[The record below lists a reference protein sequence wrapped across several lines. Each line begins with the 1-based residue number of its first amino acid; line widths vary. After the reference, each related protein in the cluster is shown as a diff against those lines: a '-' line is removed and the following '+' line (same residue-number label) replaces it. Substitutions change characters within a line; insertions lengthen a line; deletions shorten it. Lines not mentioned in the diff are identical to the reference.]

1 MAINLFGYTITRGE
15 DVSKLART
23 QSFVPPTTDD
33 GTATVQ
39 GGGYFGTYLEMDATA
54 KSEAELI
61 TRYREASMYADCSTA
76 VDEILTEA
84 IAAVDDE
91 SAVQI
96 NLDQLEIPDDIKDS
110 NSVKW
115 GGSSMGVF
123 EAAGAAAGAGLLGV
137 KSLDDLKNKLLSTG
151 QKLGDAAK
159 SGTTQQAIQAG
170 LIGLGVNVLTGKNT
184 ATFPRF
190 AGAVFNSNIELLFDG
205 IDLRQAFSFS
215 YDIVPRSEKEATEVK
230 KIIRKF
236 KIHGA
241 AKKGRVAEG
250 AAGLFLKA
258 PEVFRIEY
266 MSGRRPHPYL
276 NRFKICA
283 LHNITVNY
291 TGSGTYATYS
301 DATPVHMTMTLTFQE
316 LTPIYAEDYET
327 GTGIEGT
334 GF

>member
-1 MAINLFGYTITRGE
+1 M
-15 DVSKLART
+15 
-23 QSFVPPTTDD
+23 
-33 GTATVQ
+33 
-39 GGGYFGTYLEMDATA
+39 ATA
-54 KSEAELI
+54 SPFIYRYPLTKLTDSDDYLKITFLEYKPPGLI
-61 TRYREASMYADCSTA
+61 SGEGTFALPSSDAQLSSVDVYANVGGKDDVNLVKGT
-76 VDEILTEA
+76 VILP
-84 IAAVDDE
+84 
-91 SAVQI
+91 
-96 NLDQLEIPDDIKDS
+96 IPDDIKDS
-110 NSVKW
+110 NGVKW
-115 GGSSMGVF
+115 GGSSLGII
-123 EAAGAAAGAGLLGV
+123 ERTAAEFGAGLLDT
-137 KSLDDLKNKLLSTG
+137 KSVDDFKNKILSTG

-159 SGTTQQAIQAG
+159 SGTTQQMLQAV
-170 LIGLGVNVLTGKNT
+170 LIKSMANIVTGKNNDSSIT
-184 ATFPRF
+184 SRF

-205 IDLRQAFSFS
+205 IDLRQAFSFA
-215 YDIVPRSEKEATEVK
+215 YDIVPRSEREATMVK
-230 KIIRKF
+230 EIIRKF

-266 MSGRRPHPYL
+266 MSGIRPHPYL

-327 GTGIEGT
+327 GTGSEGT

>member
-1 MAINLFGYTITRGE
+1 M
-15 DVSKLART
+15 
-23 QSFVPPTTDD
+23 
-33 GTATVQ
+33 
-39 GGGYFGTYLEMDATA
+39 ATA
-54 KSEAELI
+54 APFNYRYPSTKLTTSDDYLKITFLEYKPPGLI
-61 TRYREASMYADCSTA
+61 PREGTFALPSSDDVYANVGGKDDVRIVKGT
-76 VDEILTEA
+76 VILP
-84 IAAVDDE
+84 
-91 SAVQI
+91 
-96 NLDQLEIPDDIKDS
+96 IPDDIKDS

-115 GGSSMGVF
+115 SGSSMGPLSAAV
-123 EAAGAAAGAGLLGV
+123 AAGGAGF
-137 KSLDDLKNKLLSTG
+137 LDSKDFSDFTNKLASTG
-151 QKLGDAAK
+151 AKALDAAK
-159 SGTTQQAIQAG
+159 SGTTQQMLQAV
-170 LIGLGVNVLTGKNT
+170 LIKSMANIVTGKNNDSSIT
-184 ATFPRF
+184 SRF
-190 AGAVFNSNIELLFDG
+190 AGAVFNSNIELLFSG
-205 IDLRQAFSFS
+205 IDLRQAFTFA
-215 YDIVPRSEKEATEVK
+215 YDIVPRSEKEAAVVK
-230 KIIRKF
+230 EIIRKF

-266 MSGRRPHPYL
+266 MSGGRPHPYL

-283 LHNITVNY
+283 LRNITVNY

>member
-1 MAINLFGYTITRGE
+1 M
-15 DVSKLART
+15 
-23 QSFVPPTTDD
+23 
-33 GTATVQ
+33 
-39 GGGYFGTYLEMDATA
+39 ATA
-54 KSEAELI
+54 APFNYRYPFTKLTTSDDYLRITFLEYKPPGLI
-61 TRYREASMYADCSTA
+61 PREGTFALPSSDDVYANVGGKDDVKIVRGT
-76 VDEILTEA
+76 VILP
-84 IAAVDDE
+84 
-91 SAVQI
+91 
-96 NLDQLEIPDDIKDS
+96 IPDDIKDS

-115 GGSSMGVF
+115 SGSSLGPLDAAVAAGVAGVF
-123 EAAGAAAGAGLLGV
+123 GT
-137 KSLDDLKNKLLSTG
+137 KSADDFKNKLTSTRD
-151 QKLGDAAK
+151 KIIDAAK
-159 SGTTQQAIQAG
+159 SGTTQKAIQAG
-170 LIGLGVNVLTGKNT
+170 LINFAVNSLLGKNNSNPT
-184 ATFPRF
+184 SRF
-190 AGAVFNSNIELLFDG
+190 AGAVFNSNIELLFSG
-205 IDLRQAFSFS
+205 IDLRQAFTFA
-215 YDIVPRSEKEATEVK
+215 YDIVPRSDREALEVK
-230 KIIRKF
+230 NIIKKF

-266 MSGRRPHPYL
+266 MSGGRPHPYL

-327 GTGIEGT
+327 GPGSEGT

>member
-1 MAINLFGYTITRGE
+1 M
-15 DVSKLART
+15 
-23 QSFVPPTTDD
+23 
-33 GTATVQ
+33 
-39 GGGYFGTYLEMDATA
+39 ATA
-54 KSEAELI
+54 ARFNYRYPFTKLTTSDDYLRITFLQYKPPGLI
-61 TRYREASMYADCSTA
+61 PREGTFALPSSDDVYANVGGKDDVKIVKGT
-76 VDEILTEA
+76 VILP
-84 IAAVDDE
+84 
-91 SAVQI
+91 
-96 NLDQLEIPDDIKDS
+96 IPDDIKDS

-115 GGSSMGVF
+115 GGSSLGPMEAAVAAGVAGVF
-123 EAAGAAAGAGLLGV
+123 GT
-137 KSLDDLKNKLLSTG
+137 KSVDDFKNKLTSTAN
-151 QKLGDAAK
+151 KIVDAAK
-159 SGTTQQAIQAG
+159 SGTTQQMIQAG
-170 LIGLGVNVLTGKNT
+170 LINFAANSLLGKNNSNPT
-184 ATFPRF
+184 SRF
-190 AGAVFNSNIELLFDG
+190 AGAVFNSNIELLFEG
-205 IDLRQAFSFS
+205 ISLRQAFSFS
-215 YDIVPRSEKEATEVK
+215 YDIVPRSEKEALEVK
-230 KIIRKF
+230 NIIKKF

-241 AKKGRVAEG
+241 AKKGRAGEG

>member
-1 MAINLFGYTITRGE
+1 MSILASRKFFILIFSLIGFSQIAISQMVDKPISQNIGLLKE
-15 DVSKLART
+15 
-23 QSFVPPTTDD
+23 FVPNR
-33 GTATVQ
+33 GQ
-39 GGGYFGTYLEMDATA
+39 WNN
-54 KSEAELI
+54 
-61 TRYREASMYADCSTA
+61 
-76 VDEILTEA
+76 EILYRSKSSDLDVHVTRQGINYFFYNPKQIEQ
-84 IAAVDDE
+84 IASHAKANE
-91 SAVQI
+91 
-96 NLDQLEIPDDIKDS
+96 
-110 NSVKW
+110 
-115 GGSSMGVF
+115 
-123 EAAGAAAGAGLLGV
+123 
-137 KSLDDLKNKLLSTG
+137 KNKIDSLL
-151 QKLGDAAK
+151 QMHLIKLEF
-159 SGTTQQAIQAG
+159 I
-170 LIGLGVNVLTGKNT
+170 
-184 ATFPRF
+184 
-190 AGAVFNSNIELLFDG
+190 NSNPADIEIEGTQKHYYNYFQGKDPSHWKGNIHPCKTLHYKNLFDG

-215 YDIVPRSEKEATEVK
+215 YDIVPRSEKEAAVVK
-230 KIIRKF
+230 EIIKKF

-266 MSGRRPHPYL
+266 MSGGRPHPYL

-327 GTGIEGT
+327 GPGSEGT

>member
-1 MAINLFGYTITRGE
+1 M
-15 DVSKLART
+15 
-23 QSFVPPTTDD
+23 
-33 GTATVQ
+33 
-39 GGGYFGTYLEMDATA
+39 ATA
-54 KSEAELI
+54 ARFNYRYPFTKLTTSDDYLKITFLEYKPPGLI
-61 TRYREASMYADCSTA
+61 PREGTFALPSSDDVYANVGGKDDVRIVKGT
-76 VDEILTEA
+76 VILP
-84 IAAVDDE
+84 
-91 SAVQI
+91 
-96 NLDQLEIPDDIKDS
+96 IPDDIKDS

-115 GGSSMGVF
+115 GGSSLGPID
-123 EAAGAAAGAGLLGV
+123 AAAAAFGAGLLDT
-137 KSLDDLKNKLLSTG
+137 KSRDDLTNKLTSTRD
-151 QKLGDAAK
+151 KIIDTAK
-159 SGTTQQAIQAG
+159 SGTTQKVLQAV
-170 LIGLGVNVLTGKNT
+170 LINLAANTVLGKNNSNLT
-184 ATFPRF
+184 SRF
-190 AGAVFNSNIELLFDG
+190 AGAVFNSNIELLFEG
-205 IDLRQAFSFS
+205 ISLRQPFSFS
-215 YDIVPRSEKEATEVK
+215 YDIVPRSEKEAAVVK
-230 KIIRKF
+230 EIIKKF

-266 MSGRRPHPYL
+266 MSGGRPHPYL

-327 GTGIEGT
+327 GTGSEGT